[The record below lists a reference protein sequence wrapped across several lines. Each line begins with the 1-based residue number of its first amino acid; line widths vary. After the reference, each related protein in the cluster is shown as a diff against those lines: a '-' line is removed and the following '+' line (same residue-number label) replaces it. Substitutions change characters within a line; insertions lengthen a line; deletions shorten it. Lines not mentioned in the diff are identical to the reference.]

1 MESLFEAEQN
11 ADRHLQSHATGLRA
25 MPKQQRCDQPMA
37 ASRMST
43 AGDESPVW
51 VGTCRPRPVEAAA
64 DGAPPTTQGLAR
76 RATGNVRQPP
86 MYSGPTPGRTTNG
99 RLRRRLPFNRQTR
112 PAAASLKQW
121 FGSAGR
127 TLAHGLE
134 RRRRTAAN
142 QHHQFGRLVP
152 VGEIGGSA
160 VSPRATRGSRNH
172 GCILPTDWPPPVSS
186 STHCPCR
193 IY

>member
-1 MESLFEAEQN
+1 
-11 ADRHLQSHATGLRA
+11 
-25 MPKQQRCDQPMA
+25 
-37 ASRMST
+37 
-43 AGDESPVW
+43 
-51 VGTCRPRPVEAAA
+51 VEAAA

-160 VSPRATRGSRNH
+160 VSPCGTRGSRNH
-172 GCILPTDWPPPVSS
+172 GCILPTDWPPLCLHPRTAHAG
-186 STHCPCR
+186 STEPSQHALRGRRGSCHRDAGRRSESRCSRLPAGARTIARLRHREAHHLKVVCA
-193 IY
+193 